1 MFNQAGILG
10 TKAAL
15 YMDLATIYFAIL
27 PFLVFYSIT
36 FAIRK
41 MYKKHYQS
49 QIFIL
54 LLTIIMV
61 LVFEV
66 GVRMGGGYFEFMKH
80 SSIPSGFMSVFLI
93 IHIII
98 ALATVVSWVYL
109 IIKSLKDYRLHGAE
123 AKFFK
128 KHKKF
133 ARFVFAGICITS
145 VMGCSVYIFLFI
157 W

>member
-1 MFNQAGILG
+1 MFHQAGILG

-15 YMDLATIYFAIL
+15 YMDLATIYFALL

-41 MYKKHYQS
+41 MYTQHYQS

-54 LLTIIMV
+54 FITIVMV
-61 LVFEV
+61 LIFEV
-66 GVRMGGGYFEFMKH
+66 GVRLGGGYFEFIKH
-80 SSIPSGFMSVFLI
+80 SSISFSFMSIFLT

-98 ALATVVSWVYL
+98 ALITVVAWVYL
-109 IIKSLKDYRLHGAE
+109 IVKSLKDYRQFGVE

-128 KHKKF
+128 KHKIF
-133 ARFVFAGICITS
+133 ARFVFLGITITS
-145 VMGCSVYIFLFI
+145 VMGCSVYIFLFM

>member
-1 MFNQAGILG
+1 MFQQAGILG

-54 LLTIIMV
+54 FITIIMV

-66 GVRMGGGYFEFMKH
+66 GVRLSGGYFEFIQH
-80 SSIPSGFMSVFLI
+80 SSISPTFMSWFLS

-98 ALATVVSWVYL
+98 ALVTVLSWIYL
-109 IIKSLKDYRLHGAE
+109 IIKSLKDYLRDGVE

-128 KHKKF
+128 KHKIF
-133 ARFVFAGICITS
+133 ARSVFVGIAITS
-145 VMGCSVYIFLFI
+145 FMGCSVYIFLFV